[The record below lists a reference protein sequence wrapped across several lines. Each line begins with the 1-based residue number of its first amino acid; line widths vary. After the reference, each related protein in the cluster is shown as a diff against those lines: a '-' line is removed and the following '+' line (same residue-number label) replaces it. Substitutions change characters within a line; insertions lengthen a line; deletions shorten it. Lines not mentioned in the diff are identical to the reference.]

1 MGNDY
6 RKLVRSRTNRTFCG
20 VCGGIGEYLNV
31 DPTLIRLVWLLC
43 SLVSCG
49 TGLIVYIAA
58 ALIIPED
65 DNIIG

>member
-1 MGNDY
+1 MNNDY
-6 RKLVRSRTNRTFCG
+6 RKLMRSSTNRTICG
-20 VCGGIGEYLNV
+20 VCGGIGEYLNM
-31 DPTLIRLVWLLC
+31 DPTLVRLVWLLC

-65 DNIIG
+65 NNIVG

>member
-6 RKLVRSRTNRTFCG
+6 K
-20 VCGGIGEYLNV
+20 
-31 DPTLIRLVWLLC
+31 RLMLLC

-49 TGLIVYIAA
+49 TGLVVYIAA

-65 DNIIG
+65 DSIVG